1 MKRRKIPIITA
12 AALAAL
18 ALFAAGGAQ
27 ADHVLV
33 NVGGPQAIF
42 ADVPY
47 PVNGSSGEWKWLAN
61 FPMGVGPEQPL
72 GTDVETFVRNGK
84 IHAIIGSMTLGF
96 RLFRYEGFSLSS
108 KPTPLGDYASAFP
121 CNEVATSVLLNLVHS
136 DEEEDVSDTLSIG
149 GWQDDVAANAN
160 GTLAFIAT
168 DADGRC
174 HDRDTAGAEIV
185 DTSNLSRPRL
195 FHLTGH
201 FGESHTLTVDD
212 RRGLIYINSSDTQ
225 ANFMDIVDFR
235 SCVPPATNPA
245 RFAACRPVVAR
256 YQFPVPHS
264 AAVDSSFKDSRYPDG
279 LTAGKSSTA
288 NNGCHDVTVQGNF
301 LYCAAINATV
311 IFDISGLMQRNIK
324 TATRRG
330 GSNCVSLTDMS
341 CRLTGTH
348 LTNQTMVNQDN
359 SGPPH
364 DACPVEDGDSL
375 PYNLRPDSITNCEIW
390 NRPTSDSQDSRY
402 ENDDFMMGKLRN
414 ANIRPVARIQHD
426 GSKPSDQDISI
437 SHEADP
443 TEDGT
448 MLIVT
453 DERGGGLTNLCD
465 GTSKGGGGAWFY
477 DIRDKS
483 NPKLLKQPDGSNGV
497 FISENAPVVGN
508 CTIHVIQQVPGRNVI
523 VAGWYIEGTH
533 VFQFTPDLGAGR
545 ITFTELGHY
554 IPGGGVLD
562 PETWT
567 SYPVG
572 LEDGQLYIQ
581 TGDMTRGTD
590 ILAFNLGRAG
600 CPSNDDE
607 DADGLIDSRELLLF
621 TLLGNPDSDLD
632 GVKDGDDDA
641 NGNGQADEDEDDND
655 GCPDRDGDGDG
666 VDDEDEDD

>member
-1 MKRRKIPIITA
+1 MKLRTISIITA
-12 AALAAL
+12 AGLAAL

-33 NVGGPQAIF
+33 NVAGPQVIL
-42 ADVPY
+42 ADSPY

-72 GTDVETFVRNGK
+72 GTDVETFVRDGK
-84 IHAIIGSMTLGF
+84 LYAVIGSMTLGF
-96 RLFRYEGFSLSS
+96 RLFRWDNFSLSS

-149 GWQDDVAANAN
+149 GWQDDVAANLN

-174 HDRDTAGAEIV
+174 HDRDSAGAEIV
-185 DTSNLSRPRL
+185 DVSDLNRPRL

-201 FGESHTLTVDD
+201 FGEAHTLTVDD
-212 RRGLIYINSSDTQ
+212 RRGLIFISSSDTQ
-225 ANFMDIVDFR
+225 ANFLDIVDFR
-235 SCVPPATNPA
+235 TCVPPASNAA

-264 AAVDSSFKDSRYPDG
+264 TGVDSSFKDPRYPDG
-279 LTAGKSSTA
+279 LTAGKPNSSAA

-311 IFDISGLMQRNIK
+311 IFDISGVTQRNIK
-324 TATRRG
+324 PATRRG
-330 GSNCVSLTDMS
+330 GSNCVSLTDLS

-348 LTNQTMVNQDN
+348 LTNQTMVDQDN
-359 SGPPH
+359 SDAPH
-364 DACPVEDGDSL
+364 DACPVEDGDSI
-375 PYNLRPDSITNCEIW
+375 PYNLKPKSITNCEFW
-390 NRPTSDSQDSRY
+390 NRPTSGSQVSRY
-402 ENDDFMMGKLRN
+402 ENDDFMKGKLRN
-414 ANIRPVARIQHD
+414 ANIRPLARVQHD
-426 GSKPSDQDISI
+426 GTKPSNQDISI

-443 TEDGT
+443 TEDGRIL
-448 MLIVT
+448 MIT

-465 GTSKGGGGAWFY
+465 GTGANAGGGAWFY

-483 NPKLLKQPDGSNGV
+483 SPKLLKQPDGSNGV
-497 FISENAPVVGN
+497 FITKNAPVPGN

-533 VFQFTPDLGAGR
+533 VFEFKPNLSAGT

-554 IPGGGVLD
+554 IPGGGALD

-567 SYPVG
+567 SYPMVVKDG
-572 LEDGQLYIQ
+572 LLYVQ

-590 ILAFNLGRAG
+590 ILAFKLGGAG
-600 CPSNDDE
+600 LGGNVDGDRDD
-607 DADGLIDSRELLLF
+607 DD
-621 TLLGNPDSDLD
+621 
-632 GVKDGDDDA
+632 DGDDDA
-641 NGNGQADEDEDDND
+641 DD
-655 GCPDRDGDGDG
+655 DGDGD
-666 VDDEDEDD
+666 DDYRHGSILTLWELFEGTAP